1 MMKEAGSGDGA
12 IDFLSFSQLMARKM
26 AKSVAEED
34 MRKAFR
40 TFDWK
45 KSGTINTSELS
56 DALTNFGKPPFTAR
70 ELQEFLAACGP
81 DTNNANYE
89 LFLKNMFGK
98 EDQ

>member
-1 MMKEAGSGDGA
+1 MS
-12 IDFLSFSQLMARKM
+12 RKM
-26 AKSVAEED
+26 AKSVGEED

-45 KSGTINTSELS
+45 KSGSINTAELS